1 MGEEEIRKIAKE
13 EFMNNVMKQLDSS
26 LIFTYI
32 QNLENQLQQK
42 ENIINELEHDFKSY
56 DLEYLRGT
64 YQGSLADF
72 IETELKMM
80 QELKRWGE

>member
-72 IETELKMM
+72 IETELKRM